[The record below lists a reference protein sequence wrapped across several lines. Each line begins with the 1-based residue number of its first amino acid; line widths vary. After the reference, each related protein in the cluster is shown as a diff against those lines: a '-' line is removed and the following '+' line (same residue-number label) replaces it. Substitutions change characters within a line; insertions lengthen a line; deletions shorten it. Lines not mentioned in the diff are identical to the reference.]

1 MTVVRALGNPSP
13 GVYWT
18 TVRYGYASLPPLIAS
33 PPNTLTNTP
42 PPSCTHT
49 KVDFLPV
56 CPISSGDGKTI
67 AGIFYDILTA
77 NNDFFAPPPL
87 VNSFVGTTIYT
98 SFTPLIPS
106 AKKLMRFELPNEKAD
121 APHFAFIAIPESI
134 RNQHRN

>member
-33 PPNTLTNTP
+33 PPKHSYQYT
-42 PPSCTHT
+42 SRTHT

-56 CPISSGDGKTI
+56 YPISSGDGKTI

-77 NNDFFAPPPL
+77 NNNFLHPPL
-87 VNSFVGTTIYT
+87 VNSFVWTTIYT

-106 AKKLMRFELPNEKAD
+106 AKKLMRCELLNEKAD